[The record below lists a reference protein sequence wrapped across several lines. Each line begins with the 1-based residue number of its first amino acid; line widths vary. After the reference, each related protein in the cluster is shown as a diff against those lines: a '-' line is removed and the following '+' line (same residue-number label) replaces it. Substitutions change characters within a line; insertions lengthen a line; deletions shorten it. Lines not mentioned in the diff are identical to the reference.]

1 MKFSYVLVT
10 AKHRSILVKQS
21 ICGRDYNIYSVSHL
35 QYEKKK
41 KLPLEWLGQKAD
53 PFTLMSFFS
62 FELIHYL
69 KHKFRH

>member
-10 AKHRSILVKQS
+10 AKHRSVLVKQS

-41 KLPLEWLGQKAD
+41 
-53 PFTLMSFFS
+53 TSFRVVRSKGRSIYTYEF
-62 FELIHYL
+62 FLL
-69 KHKFRH
+69 